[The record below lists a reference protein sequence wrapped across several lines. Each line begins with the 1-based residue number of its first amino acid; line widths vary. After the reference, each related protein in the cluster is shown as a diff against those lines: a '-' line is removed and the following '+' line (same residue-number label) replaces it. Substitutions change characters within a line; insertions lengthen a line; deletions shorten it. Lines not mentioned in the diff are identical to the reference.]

1 MLRRSLLAASAA
13 SLALPGLARAQSWPT
28 QPVRLIMPFA
38 AGGPT
43 DVPARLIAEQM
54 SRDLPQRVV
63 VENRTGAGAVVGTEV
78 VAKGAKDGSIFL
90 YSTIATAVMRAMFA
104 KLAFDPVKDLA
115 PVALVGVVPM
125 VLVVNKDLPVKN
137 LQDLIALVKAKPG
150 EYDYA
155 SSGTG
160 AAVHL
165 ASELFLKLGGGLKMN
180 HVPYRGSA
188 AAYPDVLNGTVAMI
202 VDVAAT
208 TIPFVQ
214 KGELRALAISGKK
227 RSPAMPDV
235 PTFAEAGMPD
245 YDAYT
250 WHMVFAPAGTPD
262 PIIQAMN
269 GALNAAVRTPNVRQR
284 LEELTVN
291 VVDDSTPASAA
302 AFFHSE
308 MDKWEAIL
316 KSAGIKPS

>member
-1 MLRRSLLAASAA
+1 MHRRSLLAASAA

-137 LQDLIALVKAKPG
+137 LRELIALVKAKPG
-150 EYDYA
+150 AYDYA

-202 VDVAAT
+202 VDVAAS

-250 WHMVFAPAGTPD
+250 WHMVFAPAGTPA

-302 AFFHSE
+302 AFLHSE
-308 MDKWEAIL
+308 MTKWEAIL